1 MNERRVTKVK
11 NRFSWGLPIIIF
23 LAAAGMCIYGAA
35 TGEAEAVLTKAVN
48 ICMECIGL
56 G

>member
-1 MNERRVTKVK
+1 MKKRSIITLVLLAV
-11 NRFSWGLPIIIF
+11 GLAFVVI
-23 LAAAGMCIYGAA
+23 GAVR
-35 TGEAEAVLTKAVN
+35 GETDAVLQKAIM

>member
-1 MNERRVTKVK
+1 MSFVK
-11 NRFSWGLPIIIF
+11 KNWKALALLV
-23 LAAAGMCIYGAA
+23 LAAAFLAIGAA
-35 TGEAEAVLTKAVN
+35 RGEDETVLRKAVN

>member
-1 MNERRVTKVK
+1 MKKR
-11 NRFSWGLPIIIF
+11 SIISLAL
-23 LAAAGMCIYGAA
+23 LAAGLAFIVIGAVR
-35 TGEAEAVLTKAVN
+35 GEANVVMQKAIM

>member
-1 MNERRVTKVK
+1 MKKR
-11 NRFSWGLPIIIF
+11 SIISLAL
-23 LAAAGMCIYGAA
+23 LAAGLAFIVIGAVR
-35 TGEAEAVLTKAVN
+35 GEANDVMQKAIM

>member
-1 MNERRVTKVK
+1 MSFLRR
-11 NRFSWGLPIIIF
+11 NRIAAELM
-23 LAAAGMCIYGAA
+23 LAAVVCLALGVWR
-35 TGEAEAVLTKAVN
+35 GETETVFRKAVM

>member
-1 MNERRVTKVK
+1 MKKR
-11 NRFSWGLPIIIF
+11 SIISLAL
-23 LAAAGMCIYGAA
+23 LAAGLAFIVIGAVR
-35 TGEAEAVLTKAVN
+35 GEDNAVMQKAIM

>member
-1 MNERRVTKVK
+1 MKKRSIISLAIAAV
-11 NRFSWGLPIIIF
+11 GLAFIVI
-23 LAAAGMCIYGAA
+23 GAVR
-35 TGEAEAVLTKAVN
+35 GEASAVMQKAVM

>member
-1 MNERRVTKVK
+1 MNRTHTWVLSLV
-11 NRFSWGLPIIIF
+11 L
-23 LAAAGMCIYGAA
+23 LALAVGMCIYGAA
-35 TGEAEAVLTKAVN
+35 TGEAEAVLMKAIR

>member
-1 MNERRVTKVK
+1 MRKRSIYTL
-11 NRFSWGLPIIIF
+11 GL
-23 LAAAGMCIYGAA
+23 LAAGLAFIVIGAVR
-35 TGEAEAVLTKAVN
+35 GEADAVLQKAIM

>member
-1 MNERRVTKVK
+1 MKKRSIYSLV
-11 NRFSWGLPIIIF
+11 L
-23 LAAAGMCIYGAA
+23 LAVGFAFIVIGAVR
-35 TGEAEAVLTKAVN
+35 GETDAVLQKAIM

>member
-1 MNERRVTKVK
+1 MKKR
-11 NRFSWGLPIIIF
+11 SIF
-23 LAAAGMCIYGAA
+23 TLVLLVVGVAFIVIGALKGDA
-35 TGEAEAVLTKAVN
+35 YAVLQKAIM

>member
-1 MNERRVTKVK
+1 MDAWK
-11 NRFSWGLPIIIF
+11 NR
-23 LAAAGMCIYGAA
+23 AAIAVILLGAA
-35 TGEAEAVLTKAVN
+35 FIAFGILRGERDTVFIKAVN

>member
-1 MNERRVTKVK
+1 MKKR
-11 NRFSWGLPIIIF
+11 SIISLCLI
-23 LAAAGMCIYGAA
+23 AAGVAFIAIGDVR
-35 TGEAEAVLTKAVN
+35 GEANAVMQKAIM

>member
-1 MNERRVTKVK
+1 MSFLSRNRVA
-11 NRFSWGLPIIIF
+11 FALILISIIF
-23 LAAAGMCIYGAA
+23 LAIGVWRGEMETVIRKA
-35 TGEAEAVLTKAVN
+35 TN

>member
-1 MNERRVTKVK
+1 MSRLKAYAPALALLVLAAV
-11 NRFSWGLPIIIF
+11 F
-23 LAAAGMCIYGAA
+23 LAIGVWR
-35 TGEAEAVLTKAVN
+35 GETEVVLRKAVN

>member
-1 MNERRVTKVK
+1 MRKRSIYTLVLLAVGLAFIVIGAVK
-11 NRFSWGLPIIIF
+11 
-23 LAAAGMCIYGAA
+23 
-35 TGEAEAVLTKAVN
+35 GEANAVLQKAIM

>member
-1 MNERRVTKVK
+1 MKKRSIITLVLLAV
-11 NRFSWGLPIIIF
+11 GLAFIVI
-23 LAAAGMCIYGAA
+23 GAVR
-35 TGEAEAVLTKAVN
+35 GETNAVLQKAIM

>member
-1 MNERRVTKVK
+1 MKKRSIYSLVLLAV
-11 NRFSWGLPIIIF
+11 GLIF
-23 LAAAGMCIYGAA
+23 IVIGAVR
-35 TGEAEAVLTKAVN
+35 GETDAVLQKAIM

>member
-1 MNERRVTKVK
+1 MKKRSIYSLVLLTV
-11 NRFSWGLPIIIF
+11 GLAFIVI
-23 LAAAGMCIYGAA
+23 GALR
-35 TGEAEAVLTKAVN
+35 GETDAVLQKAIM

>member
-1 MNERRVTKVK
+1 MIQMGIALTAVC
-11 NRFSWGLPIIIF
+11 FIIF
-23 LAAAGMCIYGAA
+23 GAA
-35 TGEAEAVLTKAVN
+35 RGEVATVFIKAIN

>member
-1 MNERRVTKVK
+1 MKKR
-11 NRFSWGLPIIIF
+11 SIISLAL
-23 LAAAGMCIYGAA
+23 LAAGLAFIVIGAVR
-35 TGEAEAVLTKAVN
+35 GEAVMQKAIM

>member
-1 MNERRVTKVK
+1 MKKR
-11 NRFSWGLPIIIF
+11 SIISLAL
-23 LAAAGMCIYGAA
+23 LAAGLAFIVIGAVR
-35 TGEAEAVLTKAVN
+35 GEANPVMQKAIM

>member
-1 MNERRVTKVK
+1 MKKRSIYTFVLLAV
-11 NRFSWGLPIIIF
+11 GLAFIAI
-23 LAAAGMCIYGAA
+23 GAIK
-35 TGEAEAVLTKAVN
+35 GEANAVLQKAIM

>member
-1 MNERRVTKVK
+1 MRTR
-11 NRFSWGLPIIIF
+11 SIASIGLV
-23 LAAAGMCIYGAA
+23 AVGAA
-35 TGEAEAVLTKAVN
+35 FMAIGIVQNEHADVLHKAIM

>member
-1 MNERRVTKVK
+1 MKKRSIYTVVLLTV
-11 NRFSWGLPIIIF
+11 GLAFIVI
-23 LAAAGMCIYGAA
+23 GAVR
-35 TGEAEAVLTKAVN
+35 GEANAVLQKAIM

>member
-1 MNERRVTKVK
+1 MSFIKK
-11 NRFSWGLPIIIF
+11 NKAALFLLVAGTAF
-23 LAAAGMCIYGAA
+23 LAVGVWR
-35 TGEAEAVLTKAVN
+35 GEVETVFRKAVN

>member
-1 MNERRVTKVK
+1 MRRMKAYAPALALLVLGAV
-11 NRFSWGLPIIIF
+11 F
-23 LAAAGMCIYGAA
+23 LAVGVWR
-35 TGEAEAVLTKAVN
+35 GEAEVVFRKAVN

>member
-1 MNERRVTKVK
+1 MSFLRK
-11 NRFSWGLPIIIF
+11 NRS
-23 LAAAGMCIYGAA
+23 AAAVLLIGLLLVAVGVWR
-35 TGEAEAVLTKAVN
+35 GEVEVVFRKAVN

>member
-1 MNERRVTKVK
+1 MKKR
-11 NRFSWGLPIIIF
+11 SIISLAL
-23 LAAAGMCIYGAA
+23 LAAGLAFIVIGAVR
-35 TGEAEAVLTKAVN
+35 GEANAVRQKAIM

>member
-1 MNERRVTKVK
+1 MGRRVWIPLTLI
-11 NRFSWGLPIIIF
+11 GLGAVF
-23 LAAAGMCIYGAA
+23 LALGAA
-35 TGEAEAVLTKAVN
+35 RGEQDVVFIKAVN

>member
-1 MNERRVTKVK
+1 MRRLKAYAPALALLVLGAV
-11 NRFSWGLPIIIF
+11 F
-23 LAAAGMCIYGAA
+23 LAVGVWR
-35 TGEAEAVLTKAVN
+35 GEAEVVFRKAVN

>member
-1 MNERRVTKVK
+1 MSRRRRNAV
-11 NRFSWGLPIIIF
+11 
-23 LAAAGMCIYGAA
+23 AAVLLLTGAA
-35 TGEAEAVLTKAVN
+35 FVAMGVWRGEVETVLRKAVN